1 MNKKSGHY
9 LRIIDKFGNDA
20 ANQERSF
27 GAASFKKK
35 KKARKAA
42 NASKIINR

>member
-9 LRIIDKFGNDA
+9 LRMISIYGEDS

-35 KKARKAA
+35 KKARKVA
-42 NASKIINR
+42 NASKIMNR